1 MEYVDRA
8 LLLHKSLSN
17 QMKFHLQVTE
27 MELQLV
33 KLEKYQCE
41 KSVASL
47 GLDTQSFTQMN
58 KVFQLLPYS
67 VESIQLGNLTSSQVH
82 DF

>member
-1 MEYVDRA
+1 MDRA

-17 QMKFHLQVTE
+17 QMKFHLQVAA
-27 MELQLV
+27 QLV
-33 KLEKYQCE
+33 KLERFQCK

-47 GLDTQSFTQMN
+47 GLDTQSFTSMN
-58 KVFQLLPYS
+58 KVFQLLPYN

>member
-1 MEYVDRA
+1 MEYLDRG

-17 QMKFHLQVTE
+17 QMKFHLQVTA
-27 MELQLV
+27 QLV
-33 KLEKYQCE
+33 KLGRIQCA
-41 KSVASL
+41 KSVVSL
-47 GLDTQSFTQMN
+47 GLDMQSFKQMN
-58 KVFQLLPYS
+58 KIFQLLPYT

>member
-1 MEYVDRA
+1 
-8 LLLHKSLSN
+8 
-17 QMKFHLQVTE
+17 MKFPLQVTA
-27 MELQLV
+27 QLV
-33 KLEKYQCE
+33 KLERLQCE
-41 KSVASL
+41 KSVSSL
-47 GLDTQSFTQMN
+47 GLETQSFTQTN